1 MRYNVI
7 TYLLGEGIRNV
18 FKNKKSTS
26 ASIIIMSLT
35 MLIFGVFFVITQ
47 NINSIMKQIESE
59 QGIEVFL
66 YDISEDQT
74 KALEDYIRNIDG
86 INTVEYKSKEDAL
99 NQLKSQFKDREDL
112 LSGYDE
118 NNIFPASYVV
128 TLTDLTK
135 NNEVKQ
141 KIDEY
146 DKDKPDTEKVIKKIT
161 SSDETITTLI
171 NLANGIR
178 IITGVILVILIII
191 SIFIISNTIKLTVH
205 ARRKEI
211 SIMKYVGATNS
222 FIRWP
227 FIVEGIIIGIISGK
241 MRFLIM
247 RIALINENSQAAKN
261 DLIYSNLK
269 KVAES
274 KGHTVDNY
282 GMYSADDK
290 AQLTYVQN
298 GILAAILLNSGA
310 CDFVVTGCGTGE
322 GAMLA
327 LNSFPNVLCGH
338 VVDPSDAY
346 MFMQINDGNAIALP
360 FAKGFGWGAE
370 LNLTYIFE
378 KLFEGEPGGGYPKER
393 VVPEQRNK
401 KILDEVRKV
410 AFKDSLIDI
419 LKNLDQDLVKGAVA
433 GEKFQELFF
442 ANCKDEKIAEYVKT
456 LLA

>member
-86 INTVEYKSKEDAL
+86 LNTVEYKSKEDAL

-227 FIVEGIIIGIISGK
+227 FIVEGIIIGIISGAISIIILGINYN
-241 MRFLIM
+241 LIANKILESQVVSAM
-247 RIALINENSQAAKN
+247 SINLLTFADMFGLIV
-261 DLIYSNLK
+261 LVYTILG
-269 KVAES
+269 V
-274 KGHTVDNY
+274 GI
-282 GMYSADDK
+282 
-290 AQLTYVQN
+290 
-298 GILAAILLNSGA
+298 GILGSCISMRRYL
-310 CDFVVTGCGTGE
+310 
-322 GAMLA
+322 
-327 LNSFPNVLCGH
+327 
-338 VVDPSDAY
+338 
-346 MFMQINDGNAIALP
+346 
-360 FAKGFGWGAE
+360 
-370 LNLTYIFE
+370 
-378 KLFEGEPGGGYPKER
+378 
-393 VVPEQRNK
+393 
-401 KILDEVRKV
+401 KV
-410 AFKDSLIDI
+410 
-419 LKNLDQDLVKGAVA
+419 
-433 GEKFQELFF
+433 
-442 ANCKDEKIAEYVKT
+442 
-456 LLA
+456 

>member
-178 IITGVILVILIII
+178 IITGVILVILIIT

-227 FIVEGIIIGIISGK
+227 FIVEGIIIGIISGAISIIILGINYN
-241 MRFLIM
+241 LIANKILESQVVSAM
-247 RIALINENSQAAKN
+247 SINLLTFADMFGLIV
-261 DLIYSNLK
+261 LVYTILG
-269 KVAES
+269 V
-274 KGHTVDNY
+274 GI
-282 GMYSADDK
+282 
-290 AQLTYVQN
+290 
-298 GILAAILLNSGA
+298 GILGSCISMRRYL
-310 CDFVVTGCGTGE
+310 
-322 GAMLA
+322 
-327 LNSFPNVLCGH
+327 
-338 VVDPSDAY
+338 
-346 MFMQINDGNAIALP
+346 
-360 FAKGFGWGAE
+360 
-370 LNLTYIFE
+370 
-378 KLFEGEPGGGYPKER
+378 
-393 VVPEQRNK
+393 
-401 KILDEVRKV
+401 KV
-410 AFKDSLIDI
+410 
-419 LKNLDQDLVKGAVA
+419 
-433 GEKFQELFF
+433 
-442 ANCKDEKIAEYVKT
+442 
-456 LLA
+456 

>member
-161 SSDETITTLI
+161 SSDETITTL
-171 NLANGIR
+171 
-178 IITGVILVILIII
+178 LVILIII

-227 FIVEGIIIGIISGK
+227 FIVEGIIIGIISGAISIIILGINYN
-241 MRFLIM
+241 LIANKILESQVVSAM
-247 RIALINENSQAAKN
+247 SINLLTFADMFGLIV
-261 DLIYSNLK
+261 LVYTILG
-269 KVAES
+269 V
-274 KGHTVDNY
+274 GI
-282 GMYSADDK
+282 
-290 AQLTYVQN
+290 
-298 GILAAILLNSGA
+298 GILGSCISMRRYL
-310 CDFVVTGCGTGE
+310 
-322 GAMLA
+322 
-327 LNSFPNVLCGH
+327 
-338 VVDPSDAY
+338 
-346 MFMQINDGNAIALP
+346 
-360 FAKGFGWGAE
+360 
-370 LNLTYIFE
+370 
-378 KLFEGEPGGGYPKER
+378 
-393 VVPEQRNK
+393 
-401 KILDEVRKV
+401 KV
-410 AFKDSLIDI
+410 
-419 LKNLDQDLVKGAVA
+419 
-433 GEKFQELFF
+433 
-442 ANCKDEKIAEYVKT
+442 
-456 LLA
+456 

>member
-141 KIDEY
+141 KIEEY

-227 FIVEGIIIGIISGK
+227 FIVEGIIIGIISGAISIIILGINYN
-241 MRFLIM
+241 LIT
-247 RIALINENSQAAKN
+247 N
-261 DLIYSNLK
+261 
-269 KVAES
+269 
-274 KGHTVDNY
+274 
-282 GMYSADDK
+282 
-290 AQLTYVQN
+290 
-298 GILAAILLNSGA
+298 
-310 CDFVVTGCGTGE
+310 
-322 GAMLA
+322 
-327 LNSFPNVLCGH
+327 
-338 VVDPSDAY
+338 
-346 MFMQINDGNAIALP
+346 
-360 FAKGFGWGAE
+360 
-370 LNLTYIFE
+370 
-378 KLFEGEPGGGYPKER
+378 
-393 VVPEQRNK
+393 
-401 KILDEVRKV
+401 KILESQVVSAMNINLLTFADMFGLIVLVYTILGVGIGVLGSCISMRRYLKV
-410 AFKDSLIDI
+410 
-419 LKNLDQDLVKGAVA
+419 
-433 GEKFQELFF
+433 
-442 ANCKDEKIAEYVKT
+442 
-456 LLA
+456 

>member
-211 SIMKYVGATNS
+211 SIMKYVAATNS

-227 FIVEGIIIGIISGK
+227 FIVEGIIIGITSGAISIIILGINYN
-241 MRFLIM
+241 LIANKILESQVVSAM
-247 RIALINENSQAAKN
+247 SINLLTFADMFGLIV
-261 DLIYSNLK
+261 LVYTILG
-269 KVAES
+269 V
-274 KGHTVDNY
+274 GI
-282 GMYSADDK
+282 
-290 AQLTYVQN
+290 
-298 GILAAILLNSGA
+298 GILGSCISMRRYL
-310 CDFVVTGCGTGE
+310 
-322 GAMLA
+322 
-327 LNSFPNVLCGH
+327 
-338 VVDPSDAY
+338 
-346 MFMQINDGNAIALP
+346 
-360 FAKGFGWGAE
+360 
-370 LNLTYIFE
+370 
-378 KLFEGEPGGGYPKER
+378 
-393 VVPEQRNK
+393 
-401 KILDEVRKV
+401 KV
-410 AFKDSLIDI
+410 
-419 LKNLDQDLVKGAVA
+419 
-433 GEKFQELFF
+433 
-442 ANCKDEKIAEYVKT
+442 
-456 LLA
+456 

>member
-146 DKDKPDTEKVIKKIT
+146 DKGKSDTEKVIKKIT

-227 FIVEGIIIGIISGK
+227 FIVEGIIIGIISGAISIIILGINYN
-241 MRFLIM
+241 LI
-247 RIALINENSQAAKN
+247 AN
-261 DLIYSNLK
+261 
-269 KVAES
+269 
-274 KGHTVDNY
+274 
-282 GMYSADDK
+282 
-290 AQLTYVQN
+290 
-298 GILAAILLNSGA
+298 
-310 CDFVVTGCGTGE
+310 
-322 GAMLA
+322 
-327 LNSFPNVLCGH
+327 
-338 VVDPSDAY
+338 
-346 MFMQINDGNAIALP
+346 
-360 FAKGFGWGAE
+360 
-370 LNLTYIFE
+370 
-378 KLFEGEPGGGYPKER
+378 
-393 VVPEQRNK
+393 
-401 KILDEVRKV
+401 KILESQVVSAMSINSTGGRQK
-410 AFKDSLIDI
+410 A
-419 LKNLDQDLVKGAVA
+419 AR
-433 GEKFQELFF
+433 
-442 ANCKDEKIAEYVKT
+442 
-456 LLA
+456 

>member
-227 FIVEGIIIGIISGK
+227 FIVVGIIIGIISGAISIIILGINYN
-241 MRFLIM
+241 LI
-247 RIALINENSQAAKN
+247 AN
-261 DLIYSNLK
+261 
-269 KVAES
+269 
-274 KGHTVDNY
+274 
-282 GMYSADDK
+282 
-290 AQLTYVQN
+290 
-298 GILAAILLNSGA
+298 
-310 CDFVVTGCGTGE
+310 
-322 GAMLA
+322 
-327 LNSFPNVLCGH
+327 
-338 VVDPSDAY
+338 
-346 MFMQINDGNAIALP
+346 
-360 FAKGFGWGAE
+360 
-370 LNLTYIFE
+370 
-378 KLFEGEPGGGYPKER
+378 
-393 VVPEQRNK
+393 
-401 KILDEVRKV
+401 KILESQVVSAMSINLLTFADMFGLIVLVYTILGVGIGVLGSCISMRRYLKV
-410 AFKDSLIDI
+410 
-419 LKNLDQDLVKGAVA
+419 
-433 GEKFQELFF
+433 
-442 ANCKDEKIAEYVKT
+442 
-456 LLA
+456 

>member
-146 DKDKPDTEKVIKKIT
+146 DKDKPDTQKVIKKIT

-227 FIVEGIIIGIISGK
+227 FIVEGIIIGIISGAISIIILGINYN
-241 MRFLIM
+241 LIANKILESQVVSAM
-247 RIALINENSQAAKN
+247 SINLLTFADMFGLIV
-261 DLIYSNLK
+261 LVYTILG
-269 KVAES
+269 V
-274 KGHTVDNY
+274 GI
-282 GMYSADDK
+282 
-290 AQLTYVQN
+290 
-298 GILAAILLNSGA
+298 GILGSCISMRRYL
-310 CDFVVTGCGTGE
+310 
-322 GAMLA
+322 
-327 LNSFPNVLCGH
+327 
-338 VVDPSDAY
+338 
-346 MFMQINDGNAIALP
+346 
-360 FAKGFGWGAE
+360 
-370 LNLTYIFE
+370 
-378 KLFEGEPGGGYPKER
+378 
-393 VVPEQRNK
+393 
-401 KILDEVRKV
+401 KV
-410 AFKDSLIDI
+410 
-419 LKNLDQDLVKGAVA
+419 
-433 GEKFQELFF
+433 
-442 ANCKDEKIAEYVKT
+442 
-456 LLA
+456 

>member
-1 MRYNVI
+1 VRYNVI

-141 KIDEY
+141 KIEEY

-171 NLANGIR
+171 NLANGISSLYPMVSR
-178 IITGVILVILIII
+178 PPQLLDHH
-191 SIFIISNTIKLTVH
+191 FI
-205 ARRKEI
+205 
-211 SIMKYVGATNS
+211 
-222 FIRWP
+222 
-227 FIVEGIIIGIISGK
+227 
-241 MRFLIM
+241 
-247 RIALINENSQAAKN
+247 
-261 DLIYSNLK
+261 D
-269 KVAES
+269 
-274 KGHTVDNY
+274 GH
-282 GMYSADDK
+282 
-290 AQLTYVQN
+290 
-298 GILAAILLNSGA
+298 
-310 CDFVVTGCGTGE
+310 
-322 GAMLA
+322 
-327 LNSFPNVLCGH
+327 
-338 VVDPSDAY
+338 
-346 MFMQINDGNAIALP
+346 
-360 FAKGFGWGAE
+360 
-370 LNLTYIFE
+370 
-378 KLFEGEPGGGYPKER
+378 
-393 VVPEQRNK
+393 
-401 KILDEVRKV
+401 
-410 AFKDSLIDI
+410 
-419 LKNLDQDLVKGAVA
+419 
-433 GEKFQELFF
+433 
-442 ANCKDEKIAEYVKT
+442 
-456 LLA
+456 

>member
-227 FIVEGIIIGIISGK
+227 FIVEGIIIGIIS
-241 MRFLIM
+241 
-247 RIALINENSQAAKN
+247 
-261 DLIYSNLK
+261 
-269 KVAES
+269 
-274 KGHTVDNY
+274 
-282 GMYSADDK
+282 
-290 AQLTYVQN
+290 
-298 GILAAILLNSGA
+298 AAISIIILG
-310 CDFVVTGCGTGE
+310 
-322 GAMLA
+322 
-327 LNSFPNVLCGH
+327 
-338 VVDPSDAY
+338 
-346 MFMQINDGNAIALP
+346 INYNLIA
-360 FAKGFGWGAE
+360 G
-370 LNLTYIFE
+370 
-378 KLFEGEPGGGYPKER
+378 
-393 VVPEQRNK
+393 
-401 KILDEVRKV
+401 KILESQVVSAMNISLLTFADMFGLIVLVYAILGIGIGVLGSCISMRRYLKV
-410 AFKDSLIDI
+410 
-419 LKNLDQDLVKGAVA
+419 
-433 GEKFQELFF
+433 
-442 ANCKDEKIAEYVKT
+442 
-456 LLA
+456 

>member
-227 FIVEGIIIGIISGK
+227 FIVKGIIIGIISRAISIIILGINYN
-241 MRFLIM
+241 LIANKILESQVVSAM
-247 RIALINENSQAAKN
+247 SINLLTFADMFGLIV
-261 DLIYSNLK
+261 LVYTILG
-269 KVAES
+269 V
-274 KGHTVDNY
+274 GI
-282 GMYSADDK
+282 
-290 AQLTYVQN
+290 
-298 GILAAILLNSGA
+298 GILGSCISMRRYL
-310 CDFVVTGCGTGE
+310 
-322 GAMLA
+322 
-327 LNSFPNVLCGH
+327 
-338 VVDPSDAY
+338 
-346 MFMQINDGNAIALP
+346 
-360 FAKGFGWGAE
+360 
-370 LNLTYIFE
+370 
-378 KLFEGEPGGGYPKER
+378 
-393 VVPEQRNK
+393 
-401 KILDEVRKV
+401 KV
-410 AFKDSLIDI
+410 
-419 LKNLDQDLVKGAVA
+419 
-433 GEKFQELFF
+433 
-442 ANCKDEKIAEYVKT
+442 
-456 LLA
+456 